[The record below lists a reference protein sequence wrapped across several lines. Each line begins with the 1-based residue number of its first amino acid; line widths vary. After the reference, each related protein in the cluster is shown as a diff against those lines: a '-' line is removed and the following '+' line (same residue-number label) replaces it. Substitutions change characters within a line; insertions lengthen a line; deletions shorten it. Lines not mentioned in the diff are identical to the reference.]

1 MNGDD
6 LLNIGAFA
14 AATGLTIPALR
25 HYDEIGLLKPA
36 QVDPCTGY
44 RRYRQDQLDD
54 ARLVCGL
61 RAVGV
66 PIGEV
71 RADIRDLRA
80 DMNRRFDRIDGR
92 FDHIDGRFD
101 HIDGRFDYI
110 NGQFQHMDRRFERLE
125 TRFDS
130 RFMWLVGLQFA
141 TFMTIIAALLNGY
154 FR

>member
-1 MNGDD
+1 M
-6 LLNIGAFA
+6 GALEERVA
-14 AATGLTIPALR
+14 YLEGR
-25 HYDEIGLLKPA
+25 GEEH
-36 QVDPCTGY
+36 
-44 RRYRQDQLDD
+44 
-54 ARLVCGL
+54 
-61 RAVGV
+61 AVA
-66 PIGEV
+66 IGEV